1 MVSFLFFALSIG
13 LFGLMHKSTAPI
25 TNKTDLHPKING
37 HTHERS
43 YTHEIDLFK
52 SESAEGS

>member
-13 LFGLMHKSTAPI
+13 LFGLMHKSTVPI
-25 TNKTDLHPKING
+25 TNKTDLYPKING
-37 HTHERS
+37 HNHERS

>member
-13 LFGLMHKSTAPI
+13 IFGLIHKSTALI
-25 TNKTDLHPKING
+25 TNKTDLHPKIKG
-37 HTHERS
+37 HNHERS